1 MSAHSPNHARRWAI
15 LAVLGVAQL
24 MVVLDATIVTIALPS
39 AQRALHFTNSDRQ
52 WIVTAYALA
61 FGSLLL
67 LGGRL
72 SDLFGRKWT
81 FIAGLS
87 GFAIASAVGGAAQSF
102 GMLAAARAFQGAFG
116 ALLAPSALS
125 LLTTTFTEPSER
137 AKAFG
142 IFSAI
147 AGSGASIG
155 LLLGGILTQ
164 SLNWRYCMYVNLAFA
179 FVAVA
184 GALTLVHNSRPQTR
198 PRVDIPGTLAVSC
211 GLFALVFGFSHAQT
225 TSWSSHLTIGMLVTG
240 ALLLAVFVTLEAK
253 TKSPL
258 LPLRV
263 LADRNRGA
271 SFLSIAISGAA
282 IYGVL
287 LFLTYY
293 LQDVRGF
300 SPIATGLGFLP
311 MSAAIMSAA
320 ILGQTKLQARF
331 GQRPLVVTGMTLGS
345 VGMLYL
351 TEIGV
356 SSSYAG
362 DILPALVVTGVGLGL
377 VISTSISNATLGVE
391 STDAG
396 VASATV
402 SASQQIGASLGTSL
416 LSTIA
421 ASAVTHYLAGGH
433 HVPGL
438 IAHATVH
445 GYDVGLSWAAAIFA
459 VGAIV
464 SATLFR
470 GRVRSAEPSADSDA
484 RIRYARPDDDAAL
497 GRLAALDSAAF
508 PAAPLL
514 VAELDGELRAA
525 LSLMSSEVIADPF
538 RPTVALVEQLRERAA
553 SLTAA
558 GATTEDRR
566 PATAAWRPAVDAP
579 HEEHR

>member
-1 MSAHSPNHARRWAI
+1 MTADSPNRTRRWAI
-15 LAVLGVAQL
+15 LALLGIAQL

-39 AQRALHFTNSDRQ
+39 AQRALHFTNDNRQ

-125 LLTTTFTEPSER
+125 LLTTTFTDPSER

-164 SLNWRYCMYVNLAFA
+164 SLNWRFSMYVNLVFA
-179 FVAVA
+179 LITVA
-184 GALTLVHNSRPQTR
+184 GALTLVHNSRPAMR
-198 PRVDIPGTLAVSC
+198 PRLDVPGTLAVSC
-211 GLFALVFGFSHAQT
+211 GLFALVFGLSHAQT
-225 TSWSSHLTIGMLVTG
+225 TSWGNHLTIGMLGTG
-240 ALLLAVFVTLEAK
+240 VLLLAVFVAQEAR

-271 SFLSIAISGAA
+271 SFLSIGISGAA
-282 IYGVL
+282 IFGVF

-300 SPIATGLGFLP
+300 SPIATGLAFLP
-311 MSAAIMSAA
+311 MSATVMSAA
-320 ILGQTKLQARF
+320 VLGQTKLQARF

-345 VGMLYL
+345 VGMLFL
-351 TEIGV
+351 TRIGV
-356 SSSYAG
+356 SSSYVG
-362 DILPALVVTGVGLGL
+362 DILPALVVTGTGLGL

-391 STDAG
+391 PTDAG
-396 VASATV
+396 IASATV
-402 SASQQIGASLGTSL
+402 NASQQIGASVGTAL

-421 ASAVTHYLAGGH
+421 ASAVTHYLAGSH
-433 HVPGL
+433 HVRSL

-445 GYDVGLSWAAAIFA
+445 GYDVGFSWAAAIFA

-470 GRVRSAEPSADSDA
+470 GRVRSAEPSADHDA
-484 RIRYARPDDDAAL
+484 RIRYASPDDDAAL
-497 GRLAALDSAAF
+497 GRLAALDSAAV
-508 PAAPLL
+508 PAAPVL

-525 LSLMSSEVIADPF
+525 LSLVSSEVIADPF
-538 RPTVALVEQLRERAA
+538 RPTVAVVELLRKRAA
-553 SLTAA
+553 SLAAA
-558 GATTEDRR
+558 GAASEDRR
-566 PATAAWRPAVDAP
+566 LATAAWRPALDAP